1 MKDTSYST
9 KEVIR
14 GERVNR
20 ETLYYTV
27 LFGIAFV
34 VISVLMAF
42 GFMYNNPV
50 LAIYAGIL
58 VPIFIAGFCVTLR
71 LTLVSK
77 NTVYVEDKT
86 LVLKNFRSTGKYP
99 LKDISKITA
108 ATNNTTGVTTIN
120 ITSGATT
127 KSYNFK
133 NFSKE
138 EIAQLR
144 NATSNV

>member
-1 MKDTSYST
+1 MKDTSLNS

-34 VISVLMAF
+34 VITVLMVF
-42 GFMYNNPV
+42 GFMYHNPV

-58 VPIFIAGFCVTLR
+58 APLFVAGFLVTLR
-71 LTLVSK
+71 ITLVSK
-77 NTVYVEDKT
+77 NTIYVENKT
-86 LVLKNFRSTGKYP
+86 LVIKTLASTRKYQ
-99 LKDISKITA
+99 LKDIAKITA

-120 ITSGATT
+120 VTAGATT
-127 KSYNFK
+127 KSYDFK
-133 NFSKE
+133 NFTKE
-138 EIAQLR
+138 EITQLR
-144 NATSNV
+144 NATSNI